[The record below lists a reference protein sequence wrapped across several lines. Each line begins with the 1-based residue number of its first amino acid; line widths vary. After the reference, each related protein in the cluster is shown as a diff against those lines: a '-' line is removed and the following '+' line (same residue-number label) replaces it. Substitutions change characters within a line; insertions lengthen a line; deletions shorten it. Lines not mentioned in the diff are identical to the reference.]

1 MKINDVAKF
10 RQAKMM
16 AFKLGFAVHQADD
29 SNDVN
34 RYTLV
39 RQAVE
44 TEFASIDDVIA
55 ELKRIKP

>member
-10 RQAKMM
+10 RQAKAM
-16 AFKLGFAVHQADD
+16 AFRLGFAVHEADD
-29 SNDVN
+29 PTGRN

-44 TEFASIDDVIA
+44 TEFATIDELLA
-55 ELKRIKP
+55 ELKQIKS